1 MAKQQELKSI
11 IAVYGKTDSSLD
23 ALTRKIEQIG
33 ETAGQVGGALTDLA
47 APAMRFIKQ
56 SLPLYTDYDD
66 ILRRIEAAG
75 DYNEKQMKV
84 VDAAARE
91 AGATTRYMA
100 SDAAEAF
107 LSLTQAGVSLDNSL
121 STLPTLLDAAAAGNM
136 DLADASDLLISNVY
150 SLGKAFEEND
160 VTAYMDKVVTAADAT
175 NTNVKEM
182 MEGVSKVGAAGR
194 LFAGG
199 DDELLA
205 FMGMLANLN
214 MKGTTGGV
222 NARNMIISLLAP
234 TNKAATLMEALEIS
248 ETELEDSLADI
259 DLTDSAAAMK
269 KLGLETTD
277 TEGRVRPMVNILTDL
292 KSATDE
298 LADDEKATV
307 LYSMFGKRTYP
318 AVAGLLE
325 LLDQYPELLDEI
337 GNSAGAT
344 ARKADKLEGGIGGS
358 TRMLKSAFEELQ
370 ITVGEAVNDKAM
382 EWMGTARDF
391 LLDSAEFIK
400 GLDTDKVNGFLDAL
414 ATVAVSGAGLTIA
427 SGAIGTLTGILKNAA
442 TPGGALLLGATA
454 LLALGT
460 AIGNAQDAAARKD
473 LEEHFGTLELDSE
486 KLSGW
491 VSTLASDYESAAA
504 GINAYADAISGAAE
518 NYESYVQQFS
528 GGILEAYLTG
538 TTLNQADKDAL
549 NSYVTAMVDEVR
561 TAAGQQKLQLEEI
574 IQFTYSGENEGD
586 AEKLG
591 AWGGAINSL
600 FGAMEVQAQ
609 TAGKELSDT
618 LAAAITDGIID
629 ADEEKMIAAAQ
640 TKLNSVMAQIQS
652 MQAEV
657 EWNTIYA
664 RAMDLSADSYDR
676 AIEMFAAEYDKQAGD
691 LNVWKYSQEAL
702 IKTLQDNGIELG
714 DDLVRLYGL
723 ENGKDYAGA
732 IAGVEGDY
740 AQRGLD
746 LRGKLDVASARF
758 GSSYFDTYAANDDFD
773 LSGYM
778 QLAQNVVNGTMTLT
792 EALEQ
797 ADAMSGDLSILSGEV
812 GKAKDAGKA
821 LDGWMETMSETVSM
835 DELIAQIEN
844 QKEKTGEVSRELIDL
859 FTRYL
864 TVGLLNGYF
873 DNGTSNWLST
883 DEEGNARLG
892 GQTFAKE
899 TELAIGMPDD
909 AEEKTTEYLG
919 KVSSVI
925 EQSDMQ
931 VNANLPEGS
940 EKANSFM
947 TDVQNAF
954 ASGNVVLNVVLSA
967 IGGKRNTDGKK
978 LTKYA
983 EGGYADEPSIFGED
997 GGEWAIPEEK
1007 TEHSRIL
1014 LRRAAAGSGFAPEEI
1029 YPEKKSEK
1037 TGMQFTFAPTIYAQN
1052 ASGVKEA
1059 LERERADVMKMMDDW
1074 YNEKMRENER
1084 VSFA

>member
-277 TEGRVRPMVNILTDL
+277 TEGRVRPMVDILTDL

-427 SGAIGTLTGILKNAA
+427 NGAIGTLTGILKNAA

-561 TAAGQQKLQLEEI
+561 TAAGQQKLQLDDI
-574 IQFTYSGENEGD
+574 IQITYNGENQGD
-586 AEKLG
+586 EEKAS
-591 AWGGAINSL
+591 AWSGAIDGL
-600 FGAMEVQAQ
+600 FGALDKDAQ
-609 TAGKELSDT
+609 EAGQNLMQVYLD
-618 LAAAITDGIID
+618 AAADGVID
-629 ADEEKMIAAAQ
+629 ADEKTLIAEAQ
-640 TKLNSVMAQIQS
+640 AKLNSVMAEIESIQS
-652 MQAEV
+652 DID
-657 EWNTIYA
+657 WNTAYA
-664 RAMDLSADSYDR
+664 RAMNIGHESWKDGLDIIDATTQESNAQTQANFEKMMGMVLTYEQR
-676 AIEMFAAEYDKQAGD
+676 GMAIPQSMLDA
-691 LNVWKYSQEAL
+691 
-702 IKTLQDNGIELG
+702 
-714 DDLVRLYGL
+714 YGL
-723 ENGKDYAGA
+723 EQGDYAGWKA
-732 IAGVEGDY
+732 GIAGDERD
-740 AQRGLD
+740 Q
-746 LRGKLDVASARF
+746 KLDNNLRRDVAAANMADL
-758 GSSYFDTYAANDDFD
+758 GFDTYAENKAGVALSSFD
-773 LSGYM
+773 GIV
-778 QLAQNVVNGTMTLT
+778 QGIIDGTMTLDD
-792 EALEQ
+792 AFAQ
-797 ADAMSGDLSILSGEV
+797 ADEIIGDMSY
-812 GKAKDAGKA
+812 GKAKDTAKGLENLMQEISTA
-821 LDGWMETMSETVSM
+821 LPF
-835 DELIAQIEN
+835 DELVAQIER
-844 QKEKTGEVSRELIDL
+844 QKETKGEVDNALVELYKD
-859 FTRYL
+859 YMK
-864 TVGLLNGYF
+864 VGLLNGYMKDDSQF
-873 DNGTSNWLST
+873 GLTKAYGENEVYMGGNLISENGS
-883 DEEGNARLG
+883 
-892 GQTFAKE
+892 
-899 TELAIGMPDD
+899 LALNIGMPDD

-947 TDVQNAF
+947 TDVQSAF
-954 ASGNVVLNVVLSA
+954 DSGNVVLNVVLSA